1 MTLVVRLCLA
11 LWLAVFT
18 IQSSDL
24 LMIVAPDSCTEATSG
39 SPTDPCDDACPRCVC
54 CARVPVFIPA
64 VVPVAVAVNG
74 TDAAAFPPIEPS
86 STPSPHRIYHV
97 PKRAL
102 T

>member
-1 MTLVVRLCLA
+1 LFLA
-11 LWLAVFT
+11 VWLAAFT
-18 IQSSDL
+18 VQTTDAL
-24 LMIVAPDSCTEATSG
+24 TWLARDTCTEETRG
-39 SPTDPCDDACPRCVC
+39 SAADPCDDGCPRCVC

-74 TDAAAFPPIEPS
+74 TETAAFPPIEPS